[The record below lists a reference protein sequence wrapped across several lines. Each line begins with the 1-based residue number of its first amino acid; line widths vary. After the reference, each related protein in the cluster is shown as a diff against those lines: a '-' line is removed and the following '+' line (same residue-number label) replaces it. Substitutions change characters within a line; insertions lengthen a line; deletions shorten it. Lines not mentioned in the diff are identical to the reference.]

1 MRPIK
6 HLLVAVGAMAF
17 SGLSF
22 ATASDDR
29 MPPLPPD
36 KYDEAQRKAAEEFLR
51 VRKIPVFGP
60 FEVLIRSPELMTSAC
75 VIGNYLRYNSAI
87 GTTLSELVILMIARE
102 WSQDYEWSV
111 HALLAAK
118 QGISMEIIDAISAGR
133 RPTKMNEDEMIVFDF
148 VDELSRNHRVS
159 EESYGRAVRR
169 FGEKGVV
176 DMTGIAGYYT
186 FLSFEMNAAHMPT
199 PANGSKLSRFPD

>member
-1 MRPIK
+1 MK
-6 HLLVAVGAMAF
+6 LMKNLLLAVGAMAI
-17 SGLSF
+17 SGLPF

-29 MPPLPPD
+29 LPPLPPE

-51 VRKIPVFGP
+51 VRNVRVFGP

-75 VIGNYLRYNSAI
+75 VMGNYLRYNSAI
-87 GTTLSELVILMIARE
+87 GTTMSELVILMIARE
-102 WSQDYEWSV
+102 WSQDFEWSV
-111 HALLAAK
+111 HAPLAAK
-118 QGISMEIIDAISAGR
+118 QGISTEIIDAIAAGR
-133 RPTKMNEDEMIVFDF
+133 RPTKMNEDETIVFDF
-148 VDELSRNHRVS
+148 VDELNRNHRVS
-159 EESYGRAVRR
+159 DESYGRAVRR

-186 FLSFEMNAAHMPT
+186 FLSFEMNAAHTPA